1 MANAAKLVVIGRLH
15 DAGYALL
22 GGRDDIDLLRLDE
35 PTRESV
41 AAAIVDADAVAIRTF
56 VLDRDLVERAE
67 KLRLV
72 SRHGVGYDNLDIAA
86 LTERGVPVA
95 LVGNVN
101 AATVAEHALF
111 FMLTLAKRGF
121 AHDRATRSGD
131 WAFRNRFAATELDG
145 KTVLIC
151 GFGRIGRGVAR
162 RCAAFDMNVAIFDPV
177 VDDTVVFADGYRY
190 VETLDDGLAQ
200 ADFVTVH
207 APLTPETTH
216 MIDARALALMKPSAF
231 VINTAR
237 GGLVDEAALTD
248 ALQANRLA
256 GAALD
261 VFEAEPPDPANPLF
275 ALPNVVLSPHM
286 GGLTEECAVRMAEVT
301 IRNVLD
307 LVDGKLDHDL
317 VVNREVF
324 K

>member
-22 GGRDDIDLLRLDE
+22 GGRDDVELVRLDS

-41 AAAIVDADAVAIRTF
+41 AAAIVDADAVAVRTF

-101 AATVAEHALF
+101 AVTVAEHALYL
-111 FMLTLAKRGF
+111 MLTLAKRGF
-121 AHDRATRSGD
+121 AHDRATRED
-131 WAFRNRFAATELDG
+131 WDYRNRFAATELHG
-145 KTVLIC
+145 KTVLVC

-162 RCAAFDMNVAIFDPV
+162 RCAAFDMNVAIYDPV
-177 VDDTVVFADGYRY
+177 VDDTVVYADRYQY
-190 VETLDDGLAQ
+190 VEKLDDGLAQ
-200 ADFVTVH
+200 ADVVTLH
-207 APLTPETTH
+207 APLTEDTTR
-216 MIDARALALMKPSAF
+216 MINARTLALMKPSAF
-231 VINTAR
+231 VVNTAR
-237 GGLVDEAALTD
+237 GGLVDETALVD
-248 ALQANRLA
+248 ALRANRIA
-256 GAALD
+256 GAGLD
-261 VFEAEPPDPANPLF
+261 VFEAEPPGPDNPLF
-275 ALPNVVLSPHM
+275 ALPNVVLSPHI
-286 GGLTEECAVRMAEVT
+286 GGLTEECAMRMAQVT
-301 IRNVLD
+301 VRNVLD
-307 LVDGKLDHDL
+307 LLDDKLDHDL

-324 K
+324 R